1 MRTVFEPARGA
12 RPESVTLEAAGTA
25 LVPLLLDLARP
36 AGTALDMPGTLALDE
51 DTQVSLLDGRP
62 LIEVPGIEMAT
73 KSTFS
78 TDGNSAIA
86 IDEGADDL

>member
-1 MRTVFEPARGA
+1 MRTVYEPETEPATTETA
-12 RPESVTLEAAGTA
+12 ETA
-25 LVPLLLDLARP
+25 LIPLLLDLARP
-36 AGTALDMPGTLALDE
+36 ANTAIDIPGLLALDE
-51 DTQVSLLDGRP
+51 HTQVSFLDGRP

-78 TDGNSAIA
+78 TDGNSSIA

>member
-1 MRTVFEPARGA
+1 MTTEV
-12 RPESVTLEAAGTA
+12 A
-25 LVPLLLDLARP
+25 LVPLLLDRSRP
-36 AGTALDMPGTLALDE
+36 AGTAIDLPGALALDE
-51 DTQVSLLDGRP
+51 RTQVSWLDGRP

>member
-1 MRTVFEPARGA
+1 MRTVFEP
-12 RPESVTLEAAGTA
+12 ETEATKTA
-25 LVPLLLDLARP
+25 EDALIPLLLDRARP
-36 AGTALDMPGTLALDE
+36 AGTAIDLPGVLVLDE
-51 DTQVSLLDGRP
+51 RTQVSLLDGRP
-62 LIEVPGIEMAT
+62 LVEVPGIEMAT